1 MSKISQKLELG
12 QKLTPQQVLQANI
25 LQLNT
30 TLLEQ
35 RILQELEENPALEMA
50 ELEEKPLEKNDE
62 NDENDEIQDE
72 QEIDAD
78 EPIREL
84 DEKTDET
91 DFEWEELM
99 GDPDEFDYSSLDK
112 PEKQEHFDIPIKS
125 EKSLSEKL
133 GEQINDLNL
142 SDFQLKIAD
151 EIIGNIDD
159 AGYLTIETVL
169 VADRMSVSES
179 EILEV
184 LTTIMSLDPPGI
196 GARNLRE
203 CLLAQVQD
211 ISDTLTYEVLDKH
224 FDDFA
229 NRRYQKIIDNLDC
242 TEEELKTV
250 MEDVAQL
257 NPNPGDSLNE
267 TVKEFILPDI
277 TCFFEKN
284 EWVISIN
291 DSTLPEIRINDNY
304 IDILEDYKDRSEVRQ
319 FVKGKLDSAKWFI
332 DAINQRR
339 DTMRTVMAAIIHK
352 QPNFFISD
360 KRELNPMILKD
371 IAEDLK
377 LDISTISRVT
387 NGKYVQLPFG
397 IYELKEFFSEGIKN
411 KKGELISNTVVK
423 NRLKE
428 IVEEEDKT
436 SPIGDEE
443 IATKLQSEGYQVAR
457 RTIAKYREQLKI
469 PVSRLRKTL

>member
-1 MSKISQKLELG
+1 MSKLSQKLELG

-50 ELEEKPLEKNDE
+50 ELDEKPIEQNQEESEEKDE
-62 NDENDEIQDE
+62 SEMEM
-72 QEIDAD
+72 D

-99 GDPDEFDYSSLDK
+99 GDPDEFDYSSIDK
-112 PEKQEHFDIPIKS
+112 PEKQEHFEIPIKS

-133 GEQINDLNL
+133 NEQLIDLNL
-142 SDFQLKIAD
+142 TDIQLKIS
-151 EIIGNIDD
+151 EELIGNIDD
-159 AGYLTIETVL
+159 SGYLTIETVL
-169 VADRMSVSES
+169 VADRMGIDEAEV
-179 EILEV
+179 LEV
-184 LTTIMSLDPPGI
+184 LHIIMSLDPPGI
-196 GARNLRE
+196 GARDLRE
-203 CLLAQVQD
+203 CLLAQVED
-211 ISDTLTYEVLDKH
+211 ISDTLTYRVLDKY

-229 NRRYQKIIDNLDC
+229 NRRYQKIMDNLDC
-242 TEEELKTV
+242 TEEELKSV

-257 NPNPGDSLNE
+257 NPNPGDALNE

-277 TCFFEKN
+277 TCYYEKG

-291 DSTLPEIRINDNY
+291 DSTLPEVRINDNY
-304 IDILEDYKDRSEVRQ
+304 LNILEDYKDRSEVRQ

-332 DAINQRR
+332 EAINQRR

-352 QPNFFISD
+352 QPNFFNSD
-360 KRELNPMILKD
+360 KRELTPMILKD

-411 KKGELISNTVVK
+411 KDGDMISNTVVK

-428 IVEEEDKT
+428 IIDEEDKT
-436 SPIGDEE
+436 SPFGDEE
-443 IATKLQSEGYQVAR
+443 LALKLQNEGFQIAR
-457 RTIAKYREQLKI
+457 RTVAKYREQLKI